1 MWFINQFASG
11 GAAYNIPLILRV
23 TADDAARTVD
33 PSVIKAAIVDVI
45 GRHETLRTRFVQAV
59 DGEVAAQITASDD
72 VATQLEWTRQSATD
86 EAHAQ
91 VVISGYAARGF
102 DVSTDLPVRAACI
115 EITPTEQIV
124 VLVIHHIAADGESMV
139 PLLFDLVEAYRA
151 RSAGTRRR
159 VAGPAGSIR
168 RLLDLAK
175 GSPRRSQRPRLARGS
190 ATRLLD
196 GATLRFARCNPDC
209 PRTARVPG
217 GEHAGR
223 LSGVLHGR
231 RSAEASRWVGRGTR
245 HH

>member
-151 RSAGTRRR
+151 RSAGTAPGGRPCRFNTSTTR
-159 VAGPAGSIR
+159 SG
-168 RLLDLAK
+168 K

-190 ATRLLD
+190 ATLLD
-196 GATLRFARCNPDC
+196 GATLRFARCN
-209 PRTARVPG
+209 RTAHGPRVPG